1 MKKQHTQTHKGLAL
15 EILYIFIGFFWIYGV
30 WTNNFVQDG
39 TNIFLVL
46 IGGALILQGIFGIR
60 KYYLQNKP

>member
-1 MKKQHTQTHKGLAL
+1 MRQKNKQTKKDLAL
-15 EILYIFIGFFWIYGV
+15 DILYIFIGFFWIYGV
-30 WTNNFVQDG
+30 WTNKFVQDG

>member
-1 MKKQHTQTHKGLAL
+1 MRQKNKQTKKDLAL

-30 WTNNFVQDG
+30 WTNKFVQDG

-46 IGGALILQGIFGIR
+46 IGGAFFLQGVFGIR

>member
-1 MKKQHTQTHKGLAL
+1 MKQKNKQTKKDLAL
-15 EILYIFIGFFWIYGV
+15 DILYIFIGFFWIYGV